1 MKSIYESG
9 GKRWSGLI
17 EGQMKDEIASA
28 AAENPARAIA
38 PQWEGLVDSIISAI
52 VALIKEIG
60 LGRSRSGRDARVGGA
75 GLHHQQRP
83 YRIAH
88 EGPAAELKAQPELLQ
103 RYLGV

>member
-38 PQWEGLVDSIISAI
+38 KQWEGLVDSIISAI
-52 VALIKEIG
+52 VALME
-60 LGRSRSGRDARVGGA
+60 LDEVFPGRRIEGA
-75 GLHHQQRP
+75 P
-83 YRIAH
+83 C
-88 EGPAAELKAQPELLQ
+88 
-103 RYLGV
+103 GV